1 MASAQS
7 SVQNSQTRTVQHN
20 HVVIQYQQPPDL
32 AIVNHVLEI
41 LVAIARN
48 YAQKNIVQIPYI
60 QDYLDQIVP
69 FLQTLYS
76 ESAQWVLQQGV
87 PPPTSNTIY
96 SPPACSDLQQLLNE
110 LSSAQTTSLK
120 VMTPLNSNTNSKQ
133 TVQQPLM
140 TSQVDR
146 EIKIETNNIYS
157 VNKVLLQQILETVGQ
172 ITSKTLN
179 KNPQQIRKLEPLV
192 LELYRQLTHF
202 LFNLEA
208 EENRRTRQIS
218 ISPDVHLLVTK
229 TWNHIWETLK
239 KKEIIVSDT

>member
-1 MASAQS
+1 MASAQN

-20 HVVIQYQQPPDL
+20 HIIIQYQQPPDP
-32 AIVNHVLEI
+32 AIINHVLEI
-41 LVAIARN
+41 LVAIARS
-48 YAQKNIVQIPYI
+48 YAQKNIVQIPYV

-96 SPPACSDLQQLLNE
+96 SPPACSNLQQLLNE

-120 VMTPLNSNTNSKQ
+120 VMTPLSSNTNSEQ

-208 EENRRTRQIS
+208 EENRRTGQIS
-218 ISPDVHLLVTK
+218 ISPDVCLLVTK
-229 TWNHIWETLK
+229 TWNHIWKTLEEK
-239 KKEIIVSDT
+239 K

>member
-1 MASAQS
+1 MASAQN

-20 HVVIQYQQPPDL
+20 HVIIQYQQPPDP

-41 LVAIARN
+41 LVAIARS

-60 QDYLDQIVP
+60 QDYLDQIVQ

-76 ESAQWVLQQGV
+76 EIAQWVLQQGV

-120 VMTPLNSNTNSKQ
+120 VMTPLNPNTNSEQ

-146 EIKIETNNIYS
+146 EIKIETSNIYS

-179 KNPQQIRKLEPLV
+179 ENPQQIRKLEPLV
-192 LELYRQLTHF
+192 LELFRQLTCF

-208 EENRRTRQIS
+208 EENRRTGQIL

-229 TWNHIWETLK
+229 TWNHIWETLEEK
-239 KKEIIVSDT
+239 K

>member
-1 MASAQS
+1 MASVQS
-7 SVQNSQTRTVQHN
+7 SIQNSQTRTVQHN
-20 HVVIQYQQPPDL
+20 HVIIQYQQPPDP

-41 LVAIARN
+41 LVAVARS
-48 YAQKNIVQIPYI
+48 YAQKNVVQIPYI
-60 QDYLDQIVP
+60 QDYLNQIVP

-76 ESAQWVLQQGV
+76 ESAQRVLQQGV

-110 LSSAQTTSLK
+110 LSSTQTTSLK
-120 VMTPLNSNTNSKQ
+120 EMTPLNLNTNIEQ
-133 TVQQPLM
+133 TVQPLV

-146 EIKIETNNIYS
+146 EIKIETSNIYS

-179 KNPQQIRKLEPLV
+179 KNPQQVRKLEPLV
-192 LELYRQLTHF
+192 LELYRQLTRF

-208 EENRRTRQIS
+208 EENRRTGQIS
-218 ISPDVHLLVTK
+218 ISPDLRLLVTK
-229 TWNHIWETLK
+229 TWNHIWETLEEK
-239 KKEIIVSDT
+239 K